1 MSNKNKMIDSIIIKH
16 LENGTFRE
24 TTIYKDGTSLIEIFD
39 DGILISS
46 EEVPVYDGPPKIL
59 TDMLKN
65 IKPIQ
70 QLQLQTYEDDNIDH
84 EFVDARQFFWRLI
97 RKHNS

>member
-1 MSNKNKMIDSIIIKH
+1 MIDSIIIKH
-16 LENGTFRE
+16 LENDTFRE

-46 EEVPVYDGPPKIL
+46 EEFNSYPPKII
-59 TDMLKN
+59 TDMLNN
-65 IKPIQ
+65 IKPRQ
-70 QLQLQTYEDDNIDH
+70 GNLQTYEDDNID
-84 EFVDARQFFWRLI
+84 EFVDARQFFCRLI